1 MIKNIRYSAVIALVA
16 VVVGGGVWQLNQ
28 HASNNVDQAT
38 EDAYIDA
45 DLTVISPRIS
55 GVVDQVF
62 VSDYTSVKAGDPLV
76 SIDERDLAIAHK
88 EAQADV
94 MTAQSSL
101 AILNAQIARQGSLI
115 KQAEANLSLDKA
127 KLSLAQANQ
136 KRFKNLARDGA
147 GTVLAKQQ
155 ADADLQTQQA
165 IQQRDEATLESTKQA
180 VAILMAQLKQA
191 EAKLESAQ
199 AKLNGAIL
207 QQSYAKLTAP
217 ESGMVAQVQARK
229 GGHVNVGQPLLTIV
243 PIDKVY
249 IEAQYRETQLAH
261 VREGQ
266 PVTIKVDAL
275 PDVTLRGTVEHIAPA
290 SLVSYSPIAA
300 HNATGNFT
308 KITQR
313 IPVRIQ
319 LTPGQ
324 AALTQLRVGMSVRPV
339 IHTDQ

>member
-16 VVVGGGVWQLNQ
+16 VVVGGGVWHLNK
-28 HASNNVDQAT
+28 HASDDANQAT
-38 EDAYIDA
+38 DDAYVDA
-45 DLTVISPRIS
+45 DLTVISPRVS
-55 GVVDQVF
+55 GVVEQVF
-62 VSDYTSVKAGDPLV
+62 VSDYTPVKAGEPLV
-76 SIDERDLAIAHK
+76 NIDERDLAIAHK
-88 EAQADV
+88 EAQADM
-94 MTAQSSL
+94 MTAKAAVTTL
-101 AILNAQIARQGSLI
+101 DAQLARQASLI
-115 KQAEANLSLDKA
+115 KQAEATLQLDKA
-127 KLSLAQANQ
+127 KLSLAQTNQ

-155 ADADLQTQQA
+155 ADADLKTQQA
-165 IQQRDEATLESTKQA
+165 IQARDEAMLASAKQE
-180 VAILMAQLKQA
+180 VGILMAQLQQA
-191 EAKLESAQ
+191 KAKFESAQ

-217 ESGMVAQVQARK
+217 ISGLVAQVKARK

-249 IEAQYRETQLAH
+249 IEAQYLETQLAN
-261 VREGQ
+261 VEEGQ
-266 PVTIKVDAL
+266 PVTVKVDAL
-275 PDVTLRGTVEHIAPA
+275 PGVTLRGTVAHLAPA
-290 SLVSYSPIAA
+290 SLVSYSPIAP

-313 IPVRIQ
+313 LPVRIH

-324 AALTQLRVGMSVRPV
+324 EALSKLRVGMSVRPV